1 MTSHELATVFVQ
13 MSPAGADAAPAPRR
27 APRGKEQSG
36 TSSQQPPGKRA
47 PRLLMIRKERIPSDN
62 QVSSEE
68 TPALA
73 DPSMQLEAPRQRQP
87 MDLDPRPGTG
97 GVKVSALTRQVC
109 GRSSPA
115 IESGHRF
122 GNP

>member
-13 MSPAGADAAPAPRR
+13 MSPAGARR

-47 PRLLMIRKERIPSDN
+47 PRLPMICKELIPSDD

-68 TPALA
+68 A
-73 DPSMQLEAPRQRQP
+73 S
-87 MDLDPRPGTG
+87 PG
-97 GVKVSALTRQVC
+97 
-109 GRSSPA
+109 
-115 IESGHRF
+115 
-122 GNP
+122 